1 MNNII
6 YNRQAK
12 ACATPIVNAL
22 YSCYSEAS
30 KFFICI
36 LNNQTQTFTPFNKN
50 CPQAV
55 SYYRKDYNGAH
66 FIVKYSGSHKNFI
79 DKYYMT
85 FNCSFNSQFNNTTF
99 TIRKDY
105 IAYLKEQ
112 TNIEDL
118 YFIAV
123 DKYAKKIFRVSAK
136 LVISKLNDKNK
147 ISLNEKTDQACYII
161 STSFAEEL
169 SWNETYQQFKATS
182 YDYKYFKPEMIG
194 NFVYSDFRKGI
205 KVRLVTWNAKGK
217 KCDDIICCS
226 IGEAY
231 DKLTTAG
238 VITISKRGFS
248 KAIAARKAIT
258 YEIESSV
265 FMKVFVT
272 TDIDFEI
279 GDIDP
284 FIKFEDKEIVSP
296 INGDVETQPT
306 IVENLGEDYEDEET
320 LQTVKL
326 TEVYSNDNLPYNKP
340 EMLNEECYREEIPK
354 FDEDIIQYTW
364 WPAYRQKYPGKTY
377 EDFLI
382 FYESLPY
389 TLKLKG
395 EIV

>member
-1 MNNII
+1 VRVEGGFFMNNII

-30 KFFICI
+30 KFFICM
-36 LNNQTQTFTPFNKN
+36 LNNQTQTFTPFNKSN
-50 CPQAV
+50 QQTV

-66 FIVKYSGSHKNFI
+66 LIVKYSGNHKNFI

-85 FNCSFNSQFNNTTF
+85 FNCSFNSRFNNTTF

-112 TNIEDL
+112 ADIEDL
-118 YFIAV
+118 YFIAI
-123 DKYAKKIFRVSAK
+123 DKFDEKIYRVSAK
-136 LVISKLNDKNK
+136 LVISKLNDESVV
-147 ISLNEKTDQACYII
+147 SLNEKTDQPCYII

-169 SWNETYQQFKATS
+169 SWNKTYQQFKASS
-182 YDYKYFKPEMIG
+182 YDYKYFRPEMIG
-194 NFVYSDFRKGI
+194 NFVYSDFKKGI

-217 KCDDIICCS
+217 KCDDIICRS

-258 YEIESSV
+258 YEVESSV

-272 TDIDFEI
+272 TDIEI
-279 GDIDP
+279 ELGDIDP
-284 FIKFEDKEIVSP
+284 FIKLEETQVMSP
-296 INGDVETQPT
+296 ITGEVESQPML
-306 IVENLGEDYEDEET
+306 IEDLGEDYEDKET
-320 LQTVKL
+320 QQTIKM
-326 TEVYSNDNLPYNKP
+326 TEVYSNDGLPYNRSY
-340 EMLNEECYREEIPK
+340 MLYEDSYKEDAPK
-354 FDEDIIQYTW
+354 FDAEMNIHICDE
-364 WPAYRQKYPGKTY
+364 A
-377 EDFLI
+377 
-382 FYESLPY
+382 
-389 TLKLKG
+389 LKD
-395 EIV
+395 

>member
-1 MNNII
+1 M
-6 YNRQAK
+6 
-12 ACATPIVNAL
+12 
-22 YSCYSEAS
+22 
-30 KFFICI
+30 
-36 LNNQTQTFTPFNKN
+36 LNNTTQTFTPSKSNKT
-50 CPQAV
+50 QTI

-66 FIVKYSGSHKNFI
+66 FIVKYSDNHKNFI

-85 FNCSFNSQFNNTTF
+85 FNCSLNSQFNNTTF

-118 YFIAV
+118 YFIAI
-123 DKYAKKIFRVSAK
+123 DKYAKKIYRVLAK
-136 LVISKLNDKNK
+136 LVISKLNDKNVVL
-147 ISLNEKTDQACYII
+147 LNEKTDQACYII

-169 SWNETYQQFKATS
+169 SWNETYQQFKVTV

-194 NFVYSDFRKGI
+194 NFVYSDFKKGI
-205 KVRLVTWNAKGK
+205 KTRLVTWNAEGK
-217 KCDDIICCS
+217 KCDDIICRS

-248 KAIAARKAIT
+248 KAIAERKAIT

-272 TDIDFEI
+272 TDIDIEI

-284 FIKFEDKEIVSP
+284 IIKFEAKEVVSP
-296 INGDVETQPT
+296 ITGEVEFLPKV
-306 IVENLGEDYEDEET
+306 IDNFGEIYEDDET
-320 LQTVKL
+320 CQRVTM
-326 TEVYSNDNLPYNKP
+326 TEIYHTDETWAYHKP
-340 EMLNEECYREEIPK
+340 EMLNEEYYKEEAPK
-354 FDEDIIQYTW
+354 FDKDIIQYTW

-389 TLKLKG
+389 ALKLNG